1 MGIKKKIILGFIL
14 IGSLLFLSG
23 IISSLEL
30 VRFNKTTYDIMQQ
43 SQASID
49 LSRKMLDAV
58 QQQNTALL
66 LGLTDTTNFYDS
78 VLKVSRKDFLDYFAK
93 AELVMKDLPELKSVK
108 EADSYYNSIVEA
120 RGDSVT
126 IEWFSEI
133 YNKPYY
139 NLTHSIKEFMVATQ
153 KRIIDYTTDLE
164 HNAYRTS
171 MVGIIALAGGFLLI
185 LIFYFMINK
194 FFISPVLK
202 IRMALRKT
210 VTLRLPYN
218 VVIDTKDEIKG
229 LSDDIAQMVAYNQK
243 LRKEEENK

>member
-30 VRFNKTTYDIMQQ
+30 VRFNKATYDIMQQ
-43 SQASID
+43 SQSCVE
-49 LSRKMLDAV
+49 LSKKMLDAV

-66 LGLTDTTNFYDS
+66 LSITDTTNFYDS
-78 VLKVSRKDFLDYFAK
+78 VLDVSRDEFLGYFSQ
-93 AELVMKDLPELKSVK
+93 AELTVKGIPELGNIK
-108 EADSYYNSIVEA
+108 EAEAYYNSIVEE

-126 IEWFSEI
+126 IAWFSDI

-139 NLTHSIKEFMVATQ
+139 NLTSSIKDFMVATQ
-153 KRIIDYTTDLE
+153 QRIITYTSDLE
-164 HNAYRTS
+164 HNAYRTT

-194 FFISPVLK
+194 FFISPVLR
-202 IRMALRKT
+202 IRLGLKRSLT
-210 VTLRLPYN
+210 QRLPYN
-218 VVIDTKDEIKG
+218 VVIDTQDEIRS

-243 LRKEEENK
+243 LNKENNH